1 VASKLSISWH
11 VSSLSTGK
19 APFEAERCSFEAA
32 SRIQFIAQEYDREV
46 KWKAKSL
53 KQMNEKDKQPMEGDI
68 EM

>member
-1 VASKLSISWH
+1 VAVWRSRNELKRAVQAH
-11 VSSLSTGK
+11 K
-19 APFEAERCSFEAA
+19 AA